1 MLCCLKYL
9 ILYLYSGTIFIVLRP
24 GCSVHLV
31 QGVQRE
37 AGPAEGEA
45 SEAERERCSGGGPG
59 QRRQQVGDE
68 AAGRVRGERERGR
81 SQAAQLNKKHY

>member
-1 MLCCLKYL
+1 M
-9 ILYLYSGTIFIVLRP
+9 LRP

-45 SEAERERCSGGGPG
+45 GQAERERCSGGGPG